1 MPPQRR
7 KRNDG
12 SSICSP
18 RLPCVLAKLL
28 ARADGTISRTAAE
41 WRREMPFRRH
51 QKVTRNLYPR
61 GAAVGA
67 RVVSAF
73 ACTIRMQRH
82 HPGMAHDVRIWLRQ
96 HLDVVPGRQQ
106 AVHERAVEARF
117 HAQIALRRAPG
128 AAQQPARGVDRAVE
142 WHPVTN
148 VPREY
153 RRLRLRLTVPA
164 HGAIA
169 DDAAV

>member
-1 MPPQRR
+1 MCGCACAPAVAMTRPANAAAAQKK
-7 KRNDG
+7 KRWIIDLLA
-12 SSICSP
+12 

-61 GAAVGA
+61 GAAVSA

-82 HPGMAHDVRIWLRQ
+82 HPGMAHDVRIRLRQ
-96 HLDVVPGRQQ
+96 HLDVVPGR
-106 AVHERAVEARF
+106 
-117 HAQIALRRAPG
+117 
-128 AAQQPARGVDRAVE
+128 
-142 WHPVTN
+142 
-148 VPREY
+148 
-153 RRLRLRLTVPA
+153 
-164 HGAIA
+164 
-169 DDAAV
+169 

>member
-12 SSICSP
+12 SWTCSP

-41 WRREMPFRRH
+41 WRREMPFRRRR
-51 QKVTRNLYPR
+51 KVTRNLYPR

-67 RVVSAF
+67 RVMSAF
-73 ACTIRMQRH
+73 ARSIRMQH
-82 HPGMAHDVRIWLRQ
+82 HRAGMAPDVRIRLRQ
-96 HLDVVPGRQQ
+96 HFDVVPDRHQ
-106 AVHERAVEARF
+106 AVDERAIEARF

-128 AAQQPARGVDRAVE
+128 AAQQPA
-142 WHPVTN
+142 
-148 VPREY
+148 
-153 RRLRLRLTVPA
+153 
-164 HGAIA
+164 
-169 DDAAV
+169 